1 MLAHLSNLN
10 SAIDEKVNGR
20 FPLILKICAAVIG
33 AGLFIW
39 FRQPIREML
48 LIVSNR
54 QAVAAYL
61 DQFGILAPL
70 LLTIILVFQVIV
82 AAIPG
87 HALMIGGAY
96 VFGFLPA
103 FWINLLATVLGSQV
117 AFCLARQV
125 GRPLVEKLTP
135 TSSLNK
141 WYAISAE
148 KGMLFFLF
156 AFMLPIFPAD
166 VMNYVAGLS
175 ALSTRRFF
183 IANLFGRLPGV
194 IVVTAIG
201 AFGFQFSPVVW
212 VGLAVGSFSMF
223 AVWQLVFARR
233 SK

>member
-20 FPLILKICAAVIG
+20 FPLILKICAAIIG

-175 ALSTRRFF
+175 ALSARRFF

-201 AFGFQFSPVVW
+201 AFGFQFSPVAW
-212 VGLAVGSFSMF
+212 VGLAVGSLSMF

-233 SK
+233 TE

>member
-10 SAIDEKVNGR
+10 STIDEKVNGR
-20 FPLILKICAAVIG
+20 FPFILKICAAVIG
-33 AGLFIW
+33 SGLLLW
-39 FRQPIREML
+39 FRQPIREMF
-48 LIVSNR
+48 LIISNR

-70 LLTIILVFQVIV
+70 LLTVILVFQVIV

-117 AFCLARQV
+117 AFWLARQV

-166 VMNYVAGLS
+166 VMNYAAGLS
-175 ALSTRRFF
+175 ALSARRFF

-194 IVVTAIG
+194 IVVTAVG
-201 AFGFQFSPVVW
+201 AFGWQFTPRVW
-212 VGLAVGSFSMF
+212 VGIAVSSITMF
-223 AVWQLVFARR
+223 AVWRLVFVR
-233 SK
+233 KH